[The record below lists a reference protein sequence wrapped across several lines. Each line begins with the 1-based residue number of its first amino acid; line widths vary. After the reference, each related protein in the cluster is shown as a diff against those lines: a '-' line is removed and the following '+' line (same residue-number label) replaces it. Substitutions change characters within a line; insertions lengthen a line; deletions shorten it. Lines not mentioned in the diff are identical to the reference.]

1 MRPEYK
7 LFDINLIDMIIG
19 YTPQTEAELEDFRVT
34 SAVLHLY
41 THPDELIRNIDR
53 LHEMYTPNDYYEEVP
68 ELLTS
73 AILLEEDFLDE
84 DFRDRIQMDIY
95 DMMDEYDIESEQIR
109 WEEQIE
115 DVIITSAEL
124 PPLDYMTYMQ
134 ILYELYKFTWMY
146 DFNGHCFP

>member
-1 MRPEYK
+1 MRPNNRK
-7 LFDINLIDMIIG
+7 LFDINLIDLIIG
-19 YTPQTEAELEDFRVT
+19 YTPQTEVELDDFKVT
-34 SAVLHLY
+34 STVLHLY
-41 THPDELIRNIDR
+41 LHPNELINRFNTLYD
-53 LHEMYTPNDYYEEVP
+53 MYAPVDYYEEVS
-68 ELLTS
+68 EFL
-73 AILLEEDFLDE
+73 ANVIMFDLED
-84 DFRDRIQMDIY
+84 DFRDRVQMDIY
-95 DMMDEYDIESEQIR
+95 DMMNEYDIESEQIR